1 LVLLLQNQKNHPTL
15 PLMQSLTE
23 EQRDLIERIGVL
35 HDRMGIRPAAG
46 RILGLLLVSPDPELT
61 FDQIRLALDLSK
73 SATSTALRYLQD
85 VGSVEYR
92 TRPGDRKRYFRKS
105 FTDWEAGF
113 VQRSRAYYGIRT
125 LLAEAL
131 DQKGEGQEE
140 FKASLERMIG
150 FLTFLDETIETAYQQ
165 WQSTH
170 QPPDGD
176 ATAGNAP

>member
-1 LVLLLQNQKNHPTL
+1 
-15 PLMQSLTE
+15 MRDLTE

-46 RILGLLLVSPDPELT
+46 RILGLLLVSPEPELT
-61 FDQIRLALDLSK
+61 FDQIRRALDLSK

-105 FTDWEAGF
+105 FADWEAGF

-131 DQKGEGQEE
+131 EQKGEGQKE
-140 FKASLERMIG
+140 FKASMERMIG
-150 FLTFLDETIETAYQQ
+150 FLTFLDEAIQDAYHQ
-165 WQSTH
+165 WQANH
-170 QPPDGD
+170 QPPGGN
-176 ATAGNAP
+176 ARAGNVP